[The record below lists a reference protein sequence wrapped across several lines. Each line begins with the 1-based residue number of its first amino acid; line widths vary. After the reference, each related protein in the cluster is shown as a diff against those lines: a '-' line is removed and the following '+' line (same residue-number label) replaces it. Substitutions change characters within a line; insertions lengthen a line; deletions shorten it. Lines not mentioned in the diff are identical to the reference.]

1 MPNRR
6 RPGEVRDAIRD
17 YFHAVRRE
25 ATVGEIQAAVNERL
39 GDVPASSIRSSL
51 RLSDLFSQ
59 TARGRY
65 RLSGRG

>member
-1 MPNRR
+1 MPDRR

-17 YFHAVRRE
+17 YLRTVKRE
-25 ATVGEIQAAVNERL
+25 ATVGEIQTAVTERL
-39 GDVPASSIRSSL
+39 GNVPASSVRSSL